1 MELVT
6 SPAPEPFSVKRV
18 DSGYGSLH
26 STSTSFPK
34 RSYSSRRN
42 STISNMPSPT
52 SSSSST
58 SSQRRV
64 HSSRRPQH
72 RASATYMRC
81 STSMYRKPS
90 PPTQMALFNF
100 PGFGDHLEP
109 SSSGSQLAGLSEPPS
124 PTDLVAPCLPMP
136 PQTTQ
141 YWTSD
146 DTRRQEYA
154 AIDAASRGVKGWVL
168 RKLVP
173 DCLLPKQSKQHVAFD
188 DDTGSVRRY
197 RLDLDDVEEV
207 DSDGSHEKA
216 LKKSVFPWKRRR
228 SCH

>member
-1 MELVT
+1 MEAVT
-6 SPAPEPFSVKRV
+6 APMPEPFSVERV

-26 STSTSFPK
+26 GMPFPK
-34 RSYSSRRN
+34 RSHSSRRN

-58 SSQRRV
+58 SSHRRV
-64 HSSRRPQH
+64 RSSRRPQH
-72 RASATYMRC
+72 RASASYMRC
-81 STSMYRKPS
+81 PTSMYRRPTPPS
-90 PPTQMALFNF
+90 QIALFNF
-100 PGFGDHLEP
+100 PGFDSHCEP
-109 SSSGSQLAGLSEPPS
+109 ASSSAHLGLSEPPS
-124 PTDLVAPCLPMP
+124 PTDFITPSLSMP
-136 PQTTQ
+136 PQTTH

-207 DSDGSHEKA
+207 DSDAPHEKA
-216 LKKSVFPWKRRR
+216 FKKSVFPWKRRR
-228 SCH
+228 SCD